1 MKKPFSVIIIIFF
14 ISSILLFVFKSQLQQ
29 WHVDVPVVMIGN
41 FILFLAALFSFLLF
55 SKGLQTTSAH
65 AFVRM
70 TYSGMLLKMGI
81 CIAATLIYAVATG
94 GKVNKAAVFICFGF
108 YFIYTFVE
116 VRILTRLSKQQK
128 NA

>member
-1 MKKPFSVIIIIFF
+1 MKKPFSQLVIIFLIITA
-14 ISSILLFVFKSQLQQ
+14 LLIGFKNQLQQ
-29 WHVDVPVVMIGN
+29 WNIDVIVALIGN
-41 FILFLAALFSFLLF
+41 ALLFLAALFSFLLF

-81 CIAATLIYAVATG
+81 CLAATIIYALASG
-94 GKVNKAAVFICFGF
+94 GKVNKAAIFVCFGF
-108 YFIYTFVE
+108 YFIYTFFE
-116 VRILTRLSKQQK
+116 VKILTRMSKEQK